1 MKRVTVLT
9 RRRSKLEIY
18 VEVLSIVKGGTSK
31 PTRVMYEANLS
42 WDHLHRIL
50 KPMLSQGLIEEI
62 DTTQERRRDKRT
74 NTRYEL
80 TQKGENVIHYFKRA
94 EDLLELETLPKMR
107 L

>member
-1 MKRVTVLT
+1 MWNSPLS

-31 PTRVMYEANLS
+31 PTRIMYEANLS
-42 WDHLHRIL
+42 WDHLHRVL
-50 KPMLSQGLIEEI
+50 NPMMSQGLIDEI

-80 TQKGENVIHYFKRA
+80 TQKGENVLRYFRDTKA
-94 EDLLELETLPKMR
+94 YGIEDIKITW
-107 L
+107 

>member
-1 MKRVTVLT
+1 MREILLT

-80 TQKGENVIHYFKRA
+80 TQKGENVLRYFRDTKA
-94 EDLLELETLPKMR
+94 YGIEGIKITW
-107 L
+107 

>member
-1 MKRVTVLT
+1 MREILLT

-80 TQKGENVIHYFKRA
+80 TQKGENVLRYFRDTKA
-94 EDLLELETLPKMR
+94 YGIEDIKITW
-107 L
+107 